1 MQEIE
6 KILMECI
13 EIQSR
18 KSKDYQSKNSRIR
31 HADYYPRGLLSIME
45 MIHTKTTRL
54 WSLVEKDGEPNFEG
68 IEDNAKDLI
77 NYASFLIAYKRG
89 KIDGQYRH
97 DK

>member
-1 MQEIE
+1 
-6 KILMECI
+6 
-13 EIQSR
+13 
-18 KSKDYQSKNSRIR
+18 
-31 HADYYPRGLLSIME
+31 ME

-89 KIDGQYRH
+89 KIDGQHRH